1 MESILVKLIALKQ
14 AIKEYHWLAKSYQEH
29 ILADK
34 LEEGIDDYADE
45 VAELAIVN
53 QEEPDLAAQNLLGQA
68 TQYLQGKKTDE
79 LSGIGNIFYEL
90 LQDVNEQSEK
100 ATIAGIADLFSR
112 ISNLAL
118 RKLYLINIQLG
129 K

>member
-45 VAELAIVN
+45 VAELTIVN
-53 QEEPDLAAQNLLGQA
+53 QEDHNFASKNLLYEA
-68 TQYLQGKKTDE
+68 TSYLQNKKTEE
-79 LSGIGNIFYEL
+79 LTAIAGIFYDI
-90 LQDVNEQSEK
+90 LQEVNEMSEK
-100 ATIAGIADLFSR
+100 ATIAGLADLYGR
-112 ISNLAL
+112 ISNMAL

>member
-1 MESILVKLIALKQ
+1 MQGILVKLIALKQ

-34 LEEGIDDYADE
+34 LEEGLDDFSDE
-45 VAELAIVN
+45 VAELSIVN
-53 QEEPDLAAQNLLGQA
+53 QEEPDLVAHNLLSEA
-68 TQYLQGKKTDE
+68 TKYLQGKKTDD
-79 LSGIGNIFYEL
+79 LHGIGNICYDI
-90 LQDVNEQSEK
+90 LQEVNEESET

-112 ISNLAL
+112 ISNLLL
-118 RKLYLINIQLG
+118 RKLYLINIQIG